1 MCTRSL
7 EKHRSADVLDSEA
20 RVLGNMKKKKKDIS
34 FAKPDLN
41 LIISQLVV
49 WIVAKGQPKIAKRF

>member
-1 MCTRSL
+1 MIVCTRSL

-49 WIVAKGQPKIAKRF
+49 WIVAKG